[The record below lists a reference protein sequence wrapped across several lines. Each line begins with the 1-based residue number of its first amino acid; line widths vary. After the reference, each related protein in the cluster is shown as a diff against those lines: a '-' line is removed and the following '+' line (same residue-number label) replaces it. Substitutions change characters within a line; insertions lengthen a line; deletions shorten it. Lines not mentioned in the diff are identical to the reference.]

1 MWNAYTFPRVST
13 EATESAER
21 VHAALAKLVRFTPE
35 RTTEMSPSGWTS
47 GRLDQS

>member
-21 VHAALAKLVRFTPE
+21 VHAALAMFVRFTPE
-35 RTTEMSPSGWTS
+35 RTTEMSPSDCTS
-47 GRLDQS
+47 GRFDQI